1 MVTRGSSGAEK
12 RRHERIPVKVSSWL
26 SPAERAT
33 AGGRGVLVDISL
45 GGCRV
50 ETRFVDHGSKYR
62 PGDTVLV
69 RFPVGEGG
77 IELSGS
83 LMWIRPVGTL
93 DVIFDAAI
101 RDVNPTA
108 VGFIEHV
115 ELNSRFSAGGDVLP
129 EPEMQFPADGF
140 A

>member
-1 MVTRGSSGAEK
+1 M
-12 RRHERIPVKVSSWL
+12 
-26 SPAERAT
+26 
-33 AGGRGVLVDISL
+33 DISL

-50 ETRFVDHGSKYR
+50 ETRFVEHGSKYR

-93 DVIFDAAI
+93 D
-101 RDVNPTA
+101 A
-108 VGFIEHV
+108 VGVRFHKLTLLKSFPLRRALSNFKRTLLIET
-115 ELNSRFSAGGDVLP
+115 GG
-129 EPEMQFPADGF
+129 
-140 A
+140 